1 MFALMENPCVFFV
14 MLVEAGGFVATFLGT
29 GLLLWAI
36 KLKEIAKINM
46 EVKMKRIGSS
56 LYKIIIYVRK
66 CKYVADLTSVNL
78 TF

>member
-1 MFALMENPCVFFV
+1 MFALMENPPVFFA
-14 MLVEAGGFVATFLGT
+14 LIVEDCGLVATFFGT
-29 GLLLWAI
+29 GLLLWAN
-36 KLKEIAKINM
+36 KLHEIAKINM

-66 CKYVADLTSVNL
+66 CKYMDVLTAVNL

>member
-14 MLVEAGGFVATFLGT
+14 LFVEAGAFVATFFGT
-29 GLLLWAI
+29 GLLLWAN
-36 KLKEIAKINM
+36 KLQEIAKVNM
-46 EVKMKRIGSS
+46 EVKMKRIGSC

-66 CKYVADLTSVNL
+66 CKYVAVLTAVNL